1 MSLKRDR
8 ARPGCMPHDL
18 TREALGQVSQRNSP
32 CQSVRPHLGPKK
44 AKATD
49 RAPAPL
55 LLMQVSQQK
64 RQQGA

>member
-1 MSLKRDR
+1 
-8 ARPGCMPHDL
+8 MPHDL
-18 TREALGQVSQRNSP
+18 TREALGQVSQRDSP
-32 CQSVRPHLGPKK
+32 CQSVRPHLGPRK

-49 RAPAPL
+49 RAPAAL